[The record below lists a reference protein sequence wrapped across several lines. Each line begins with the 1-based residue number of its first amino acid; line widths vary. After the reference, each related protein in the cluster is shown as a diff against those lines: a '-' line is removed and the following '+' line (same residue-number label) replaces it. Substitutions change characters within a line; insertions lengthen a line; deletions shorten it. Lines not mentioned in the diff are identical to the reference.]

1 MIQNE
6 KRLNRHFPLSLIL
19 LRRRND
25 YVEYEIGSKAFI
37 IESNRILREVTI
49 VRKNSDFY
57 IVRFDNNGSIQLRKS
72 RIFPTREAAEQH
84 LSKKDRASQTSGS
97 QSPYQ
102 PWH

>member
-1 MIQNE
+1 M
-6 KRLNRHFPLSLIL
+6 
-19 LRRRND
+19 
-25 YVEYEIGSKAFI
+25 EYEIGSKAFI

-72 RIFPTREAAEQH
+72 RIFPTREAAEQR
-84 LSKKDRASQTSGS
+84 LSKNNRTSQTSGS

-102 PWH
+102 PWR

>member
-1 MIQNE
+1 M
-6 KRLNRHFPLSLIL
+6 
-19 LRRRND
+19 
-25 YVEYEIGSKAFI
+25 EYEIGSKAFI

-72 RIFPTREAAEQH
+72 RSFPTREAAEQH
-84 LSKKDRASQTSGS
+84 FSKNNCTSQTSGS

>member
-1 MIQNE
+1 M
-6 KRLNRHFPLSLIL
+6 
-19 LRRRND
+19 
-25 YVEYEIGSKAFI
+25 EYEIGSKAFI

-72 RIFPTREAAEQH
+72 RIFSIREAAEQH
-84 LSKKDRASQTSGS
+84 LSKNNRTSQTSGS